1 MTNTQRE
8 ITKLKRENERL
19 QKQIKLLAIG
29 LDVVLCANAGI
40 GEGDHEAWEC
50 EMREHEANPNSSSAS
65 VWEELKNHIYS
76 NL

>member
-1 MTNTQRE
+1 MNSQRE

-29 LDVVLCANAGI
+29 LDVVLCANADI

-50 EMREHEANPNSSSAS
+50 EMKEHEVNPNSSAAS
-65 VWEELKNHIYS
+65 VWNELKN
-76 NL
+76 L

>member
-8 ITKLKRENERL
+8 ITKLKKENERL

-29 LDVVLCANAGI
+29 LDVVFCANEGI

-50 EMREHEANPNSSSAS
+50 EMREHEGNPTTTAS
-65 VWEELKNHIYS
+65 DVWNQLKN
-76 NL
+76 L

>member
-1 MTNTQRE
+1 MTNAQRE
-8 ITKLKRENERL
+8 ITKLKRENEKL

-29 LDVVLCANAGI
+29 LDVVLCANAGL
-40 GEGDHEAWEC
+40 GQGDHEAWEAG
-50 EMREHEANPNSSSAS
+50 MKEHEGNPNCGAHT

>member
-1 MTNTQRE
+1 MNAQKE
-8 ITKLKRENERL
+8 ITMIQMLGQIKKLKRENERL

-50 EMREHEANPNSSSAS
+50 EMRRA
-65 VWEELKNHIYS
+65 
-76 NL
+76 

>member
-1 MTNTQRE
+1 MNAQRE

-40 GEGDHEAWEC
+40 GEGDHEAWES
-50 EMREHEANPNSSSAS
+50 EMKEHEGNPTTTAS
-65 VWEELKNHIYS
+65 DVWNELKN
-76 NL
+76 L

>member
-50 EMREHEANPNSSSAS
+50 EMREHKDNPTTTAS
-65 VWEELKNHIYS
+65 DVWNQLKN
-76 NL
+76 L

>member
-8 ITKLKRENERL
+8 ITKLKKENKRL

-29 LDVVLCANAGI
+29 LDVVFCANAGI

-50 EMREHEANPNSSSAS
+50 EMRAHEGNPTTTAS
-65 VWEELKNHIYS
+65 DVWNQLKN
-76 NL
+76 L

>member
-1 MTNTQRE
+1 MNAQRE

-50 EMREHEANPNSSSAS
+50 EMSEHEGNPTTTAS
-65 VWEELKNHIYS
+65 DVWNQLKN
-76 NL
+76 L

>member
-1 MTNTQRE
+1 MNAQRE
-8 ITKLKRENERL
+8 ITKLKRENEKL

-50 EMREHEANPNSSSAS
+50 EMREHESNPTTTAS
-65 VWEELKNHIYS
+65 DVWNQLKN
-76 NL
+76 L